1 MFPTGR
7 HAHTLRMRLATKTAH
22 TLTGLGLWA
31 IACAAVAADQ
41 IDTATAARDS
51 APIVIANRT
60 VIVVRGPIAGYSAN
74 ERAVASMN
82 RITDVLEAKPSPAI
96 EVEDIDQGTQVLLG
110 GRRAFLVT
118 RIDIDPIAGETTQM
132 VAGEAAKRL
141 GQAIAEY
148 RAQHTPRYLL
158 MQTGWAALAFV
169 IYSGL
174 LWLLVVV
181 DRRAGKLVAGAA
193 AARADRLHVKG
204 VRLFDPDQVS
214 QFTRRL
220 VTVLA
225 YVVGFVATYG
235 WITFTLMQFPYT
247 RPSGEQMEG
256 QLLALVGDIAL
267 AIATAIPGLLLVI
280 VILLIARLIIRLAS
294 LFFDRVARGKITMG
308 GLDADTVVPTRR
320 IFQLLVWTFAAAL
333 AYPYLPGSDTDAF
346 KGLSV
351 LFGLAVSIG
360 ASSLVGQAVSGLI
373 LTYTRAFRPGE
384 YVRIGDTEGTVV
396 GMGAFA
402 TRIRTGLGEEVLVPN
417 NLGLQNSTRNFSRST
432 PGAGFVVNSGVT
444 IGYSTPWRQV
454 HAMLE
459 EAARRTAGI
468 DRDPAPYVRQTALAD
483 FYVEYRLIA
492 QSPID
497 DATERVNMLSGLRAN
512 IQDVFNEH
520 GVQIM
525 SPHYMTDPSEVQ
537 VVTKERWYTP
547 PAKQP
552 AI

>member
-1 MFPTGR
+1 
-7 HAHTLRMRLATKTAH
+7 MRRATKTVH
-22 TLTGLGLWA
+22 LLIGLGLCA
-31 IACAAVAADQ
+31 IACAAVAAEE

-51 APIVIANRT
+51 ARIVIANRT
-60 VIVVRGPIAGYSAN
+60 VIEVRGPIAGYSAT
-74 ERAVASMN
+74 ERATASTN
-82 RITDVLEAKPSPAI
+82 RIIDVLEANPSPAI
-96 EVEDIDQGTQVLLG
+96 KLDDIDEGTEVLLG
-110 GRRAFLVT
+110 GKRAFIVT
-118 RIDIDPIAGETTQM
+118 RIDIDPIAGETTQL
-132 VAGEAAKRL
+132 VAEAAATRL
-141 GQAIAEY
+141 GQAVAEY

-158 MQTGWAALAFV
+158 IQTGWALVALA

-174 LWLLVVV
+174 LWLLIQI
-181 DRRAGKLVAGAA
+181 DRRVGRLVAGAA
-193 AARADRLHVKG
+193 AAGADRLHVKG
-204 VRLFDPDQVS
+204 VRLFDPEQIS
-214 QFTRRL
+214 LFARRL
-220 VTVLA
+220 FTGLA
-225 YVVGFVATYG
+225 YVLGFIATYG
-235 WITFTLMQFPYT
+235 WITFTLLLFPYT

-256 QLLALVGDIAL
+256 QLLGIVGDMALSIAN
-267 AIATAIPGLLLVI
+267 AIPGLLLVI

-294 LFFDRVARGKITMG
+294 LFFDRIARGKISMG

-320 IFQLLVWTFAAAL
+320 IFQFVVWAFAAAL

-346 KGLSV
+346 KGVSV

-396 GMGAFA
+396 AMGAFA
-402 TRIRTGLGEEVLVPN
+402 TRVRTGLGEEVLVPN
-417 NLGLQNSTRNFSRST
+417 TLGLQNSTQNFSRAAA
-432 PGAGFVVNSGVT
+432 GGGFVVNTRVA

-454 HAMLE
+454 HALLE

-468 DRDPAPYVRQTALAD
+468 DRDPEPYVRQTALAD

-492 QSPID
+492 HSLID
-497 DATERVNMLSGLRAN
+497 DPAERIKMLSALYAN

-520 GVQIM
+520 GVQIL
-525 SPHYMTDPSEVQ
+525 SPHYMTDPAESQ

-547 PAKQP
+547 PAKPP

>member
-1 MFPTGR
+1 
-7 HAHTLRMRLATKTAH
+7 MRLAARTAR
-22 TLTGLGLWA
+22 LLIGLGLWA
-31 IACAAVAADQ
+31 IACAAVAAEE

-51 APIVIANRT
+51 APVVIANRT
-60 VIVVRGPIAGYSAN
+60 VMVVRGPIAGYSAA
-74 ERAVASMN
+74 ERAVASRS
-82 RITDVLEAKPSPAI
+82 RIIDALEANPSPVVK
-96 EVEDIDQGTQVLLG
+96 VEDTEEGTQVLLG

-118 RIDIDPIAGETTQM
+118 RIDIDPVAGETTQM
-132 VAGEAAKRL
+132 VAREAAKRL
-141 GQAIAEY
+141 ERAVGEY

-158 MQTGWAALAFV
+158 LQSGWALLALA

-174 LWLLVVV
+174 LWLLFVI
-181 DRRAGKLVAGAA
+181 DRRGGQLVAGAA

-204 VRLFDPDQVS
+204 VRLFDSEQVR

-220 VTVLA
+220 FTVVA

-235 WITFTLMQFPYT
+235 WITFTLLLFPYT

-256 QLLALVGDIAL
+256 QLLGLVGDIAL
-267 AIATAIPGLLLVI
+267 SIANAIPGLLLVI
-280 VILLIARLIIRLAS
+280 VILLLARLIIRLAS
-294 LFFDRVARGKITMG
+294 LFFDRVARGKISMG

-320 IFQLLVWTFAAAL
+320 IFQFIVWAFAAAL
-333 AYPYLPGSDTDAF
+333 AYPYLPGSDTEAF
-346 KGLSV
+346 KGVSV

-360 ASSLVGQAVSGLI
+360 ASSLVGQAVAGLI

-402 TRIRTGLGEEVLVPN
+402 TRVRTGLGEEVLVPN
-417 NLGLQNSTRNFSRST
+417 NLGLQNSTRNFSRSS
-432 PGAGFVVNSGVT
+432 PGPGFMVNSAVT
-444 IGYSTPWRQV
+444 IGYATPWRQV

-459 EAARRTAGI
+459 EAARRTVGI
-468 DRDPAPYVRQTALAD
+468 SVEPAPYVRQTALAD

-492 QSPID
+492 HSPVD
-497 DATERVNMLSGLRAN
+497 DSMERISMLSDLHAN

-525 SPHYMTDPSEVQ
+525 SPHYMIDPAEAQ

-547 PAKQP
+547 PAKPP
-552 AI
+552 AS

>member
-1 MFPTGR
+1 
-7 HAHTLRMRLATKTAH
+7 MRLATRTVHA
-22 TLTGLGLWA
+22 LFGLGLWA
-31 IACAAVAADQ
+31 IAGATLAADQ

-60 VIVVRGPIAGYSAN
+60 VIVVRGPIAGYSAA
-74 ERAVASMN
+74 ERAGASEK
-82 RITDVLEAKPSPAI
+82 RITDALATNPSAAVIRVQEI
-96 EVEDIDQGTQVLLG
+96 EEGSEVLLG
-110 GRRAFLVT
+110 GKRAFLVT
-118 RIDIDPIAGETTQM
+118 RIDIDPIAGETTEL

-158 MQTGWAALAFV
+158 IQAGWALLALA

-174 LWLLVVV
+174 LWLLIVV
-181 DRRAGKLVAGAA
+181 DRRAGRLLAGAA

-204 VRLFDPDQVS
+204 VRLFDPEQVS
-214 QFTRRL
+214 HFTRRL
-220 VTVLA
+220 FTVLA

-235 WITFTLMQFPYT
+235 WLTFTLLQFPYT
-247 RPSGEQMEG
+247 RPSGEQLEG
-256 QLLALVGDIAL
+256 QLLGLVGDIAL
-267 AIATAIPGLLLVI
+267 SIANAIPGLLLVI

-294 LFFDRVARGKITMG
+294 LFFDRVARGKITVG

-320 IFQLLVWTFAAAL
+320 IFQFVVWAFAAAL

-346 KGLSV
+346 KGVSV

-384 YVRIGDTEGTVV
+384 YVRIGDTEGTVI
-396 GMGAFA
+396 GMGAFT
-402 TRIRTGLGEEVLVPN
+402 TRVRTGLGEEVLVPN
-417 NLGLQNSTRNFSRST
+417 NLGLQNSTKNFSRAA
-432 PGAGFVVNSGVT
+432 PGTGFVVSSRVT

-459 EAARRTAGI
+459 EAARRTPGI
-468 DRDPAPYVRQTALAD
+468 DREPAPYVRQTALAD

-492 QSPID
+492 HSPID
-497 DATERVNMLSGLRAN
+497 GPSERVDMLSGLNGN

-525 SPHYMTDPSEVQ
+525 SPHYMTDPAESQ

-547 PAKQP
+547 PAPPP

>member
-1 MFPTGR
+1 
-7 HAHTLRMRLATKTAH
+7 MRLAAKTVH
-22 TLTGLGLWA
+22 QLIGLGLWA

-51 APIVIANRT
+51 APVVIANRT
-60 VIVVRGPIAGYSAN
+60 VIVVRGPIAGYSAA
-74 ERAVASMN
+74 ERAVASRS
-82 RITDVLEAKPSPAI
+82 RIIDALEANPSPAVQ
-96 EVEDIDQGTQVLLG
+96 VEDAEEGTQVLIG
-110 GRRAFLVT
+110 NRRAFLVT

-132 VAGEAAKRL
+132 VAREAARRL
-141 GQAIAEY
+141 ERAIGEY

-158 MQTGWAALAFV
+158 IQTGWALLALA

-174 LWLLVVV
+174 LWLLVVI
-181 DRRAGKLVAGAA
+181 DRRGGRLVARAA

-204 VRLFDPDQVS
+204 VRLFDSEQVS
-214 QFTRRL
+214 HFTRRL
-220 VTVLA
+220 FTVVA

-235 WITFTLMQFPYT
+235 WITFTLLLFPYT

-256 QLLALVGDIAL
+256 QLLGLVGDIAL
-267 AIATAIPGLLLVI
+267 SIANAIPGLLLV
-280 VILLIARLIIRLAS
+280 VAILLIARLVIRLAS
-294 LFFDRVARGKITMG
+294 LFFDRVARGKISMG

-320 IFQLLVWTFAAAL
+320 IFQLIVWAFAAAL
-333 AYPYLPGSDTDAF
+333 AYPYLPGSDTEAF

-402 TRIRTGLGEEVLVPN
+402 TRVRTGLGEEVLVPN
-417 NLGLQNSTRNFSRST
+417 NLGLQNSTKNFSRST
-432 PGAGFVVNSGVT
+432 PGPGFVVNSGVT

-459 EAARRTAGI
+459 EAARRTTGI
-468 DRDPAPYVRQTALAD
+468 ARDPAPYVRQTALAD

-492 QSPID
+492 HSPID
-497 DATERVNMLSGLRAN
+497 DSTERIHMLSSLHAN

-525 SPHYMTDPSEVQ
+525 SPHYMIDPAEAQ

-547 PAKQP
+547 PAKPP
-552 AI
+552 AS

>member
-1 MFPTGR
+1 
-7 HAHTLRMRLATKTAH
+7 MRLAAKTAH
-22 TLTGLGLWA
+22 PLIGLGLWA
-31 IACAAVAADQ
+31 IACAAVAAEQ
-41 IDTATAARDS
+41 IDTAAAARDS
-51 APIVIANRT
+51 APVVIANRT
-60 VIVVRGPIAGYSAN
+60 VIVVRGPIAGYSAA
-74 ERAVASMN
+74 ERAVASRG
-82 RITDVLEAKPSPAI
+82 RIIAALEANPSPAVK
-96 EVEDIDQGTQVLLG
+96 VEDIEEGTQVLLG
-110 GRRAFLVT
+110 SQRAFLVT
-118 RIDIDPIAGETTQM
+118 RIDIDPVAGETTQL
-132 VAGEAAKRL
+132 VAREAAKRL
-141 GQAIAEY
+141 ERAIGEY

-158 MQTGWAALAFV
+158 VQTGWALLALV

-174 LWLLVVV
+174 LWLLMVI
-181 DRRAGKLVAGAA
+181 DRRAGRLVAGAA
-193 AARADRLHVKG
+193 AARAERLHVKG
-204 VRLFDPDQVS
+204 VRLFDPDQIS
-214 QFTRRL
+214 QFARRL
-220 VTVLA
+220 FTVLA
-225 YVVGFVATYG
+225 YVLAFVATYG
-235 WITFTLMQFPYT
+235 WITFTLMLFPYT

-256 QLLALVGDIAL
+256 QLFGLVGDIAL
-267 AIATAIPGLLLVI
+267 SIANAIPGLLLVI

-294 LFFDRVARGKITMG
+294 FFFDRVARGRISMG

-320 IFQLLVWTFAAAL
+320 IFQFVVWAFAAAL
-333 AYPYLPGSDTDAF
+333 AYPYLPGSDTEAF
-346 KGLSV
+346 KGVSV

-402 TRIRTGLGEEVLVPN
+402 TRVRTGLGEEVLVPN
-417 NLGLQNSTRNFSRST
+417 NLGLQNSTKNFSRST
-432 PGAGFVVNSGVT
+432 PGPGFMVSSGVT

-492 QSPID
+492 HSPID
-497 DATERVNMLSGLRAN
+497 DSTERIDMLSSLHAN

-525 SPHYMTDPSEVQ
+525 SPHYMTDPAESQ

-547 PAKQP
+547 PAKPP

>member
-1 MFPTGR
+1 
-7 HAHTLRMRLATKTAH
+7 MRLATNPLFA
-22 TLTGLGLWA
+22 LGLWA
-31 IACAAVAADQ
+31 IACATAAADQ
-41 IDTATAARDS
+41 IDTATAARES
-51 APIVIANRT
+51 APIVVANRT
-60 VIVVRGPIAGYSAN
+60 VIVVRGPIAGYSAA
-74 ERAVASMN
+74 ERAVASVN
-82 RITDVLEAKPSPAI
+82 RITDALETNPSPVI
-96 EVEDIDQGTQVLLG
+96 KVEDIDQGTQVLLG
-110 GRRAFLVT
+110 GKRAFLVT
-118 RIDIDPIAGETTQM
+118 RIDIDPIAGETTQI

-141 GQAIAEY
+141 GQAVAEY

-158 MQTGWAALAFV
+158 LQTGWAVLALAL
-169 IYSGL
+169 YSGL
-174 LWLLVVV
+174 LWLLMVV
-181 DRRAGKLVAGAA
+181 DRRVGRLVAGAA

-204 VRLFDPDQVS
+204 VRLFDPEQVS
-214 QFTRRL
+214 QFTRH
-220 VTVLA
+220 VFTGLA

-235 WITFTLMQFPYT
+235 WITFTLLQFPYT

-256 QLLALVGDIAL
+256 QLLGIVGDIAL
-267 AIATAIPGLLLVI
+267 SIANAIPGLLLVI
-280 VILLIARLIIRLAS
+280 AILLIARLIIRLAN

-308 GLDADTVVPTRR
+308 GLDADTVAPTRR
-320 IFQLLVWTFAAAL
+320 IFQFVVWAFAAAL
-333 AYPYLPGSDTDAF
+333 AYPYLPGSDTEAF
-346 KGLSV
+346 KGVSV

-402 TRIRTGLGEEVLVPN
+402 TRVRTGLGEEVLVPN
-417 NLGLQNSTRNFSRST
+417 NLGLQNSTKNFSRAA
-432 PGAGFVVNSGVT
+432 PGPGFMVNSGVT

-468 DRDPAPYVRQTALAD
+468 ARDPAPYVLQTGLAD

-492 QSPID
+492 HSLID
-497 DATERVNMLSGLRAN
+497 DPSERIDMLSGLHAN

-525 SPHYMTDPSEVQ
+525 SPHYMTDPAEVQ
-537 VVTKERWYTP
+537 VVARERWFAP
-547 PAKQP
+547 PAKPP

>member
-1 MFPTGR
+1 
-7 HAHTLRMRLATKTAH
+7 MRLAAKTFH
-22 TLTGLGLWA
+22 PLIGLGLWA
-31 IACAAVAADQ
+31 IAWAAVAADP

-51 APIVIANRT
+51 APVVIANRT
-60 VIVVRGPIAGYSAN
+60 VIVVRGPIAGYSAA
-74 ERAVASMN
+74 ERAVASVN
-82 RITDVLEAKPSPAI
+82 RITAALEANALPAI
-96 EVEDIDQGTQVLLG
+96 KVEDIDEGTQVLLG
-110 GRRAFLVT
+110 DKRAFLVT
-118 RIDIDPIAGETTQM
+118 RIDIDPIAGETTQL
-132 VAGEAAKRL
+132 VAREAAKRL
-141 GQAIAEY
+141 ERAIAEY

-158 MQTGWAALAFV
+158 IQAGWAVLALA

-174 LWLLVVV
+174 LWLLIVV
-181 DRRAGKLVAGAA
+181 DRRGGRLVAGAA

-204 VRLFDPDQVS
+204 VRLFDSEQVS

-220 VTVLA
+220 FTVVA
-225 YVVGFVATYG
+225 YIVGFVATYG
-235 WITFTLMQFPYT
+235 WITFTLLLFPYT

-256 QLLALVGDIAL
+256 QLLGLVGDVALSIAN
-267 AIATAIPGLLLVI
+267 AIPGLLVVI
-280 VILLIARLIIRLAS
+280 AILLIARLIIRLAS
-294 LFFDRVARGKITMG
+294 LFFDRVARGRIAMG

-320 IFQLLVWTFAAAL
+320 IFQFVVWAFAAAL
-333 AYPYLPGSDTDAF
+333 AYPYLPGSDTEAF
-346 KGLSV
+346 KGVSV

-396 GMGAFA
+396 AMGAFA
-402 TRIRTGLGEEVLVPN
+402 ARVRTGFGEEVLVPN
-417 NLGLQNSTRNFSRST
+417 NLGLQNSTKNFSRSA

-468 DRDPAPYVRQTALAD
+468 HRDPAPYVRQTALAD

-492 QSPID
+492 HSPVV
-497 DATERVNMLSGLRAN
+497 DATERVNMLSALHAN

-525 SPHYMTDPSEVQ
+525 SPHYMTDPAEVQ

-547 PAKQP
+547 PAKPP

>member
-1 MFPTGR
+1 
-7 HAHTLRMRLATKTAH
+7 MRLAAKTVH
-22 TLTGLGLWA
+22 PLIGLGLWA
-31 IACAAVAADQ
+31 IACAAVAADP
-41 IDTATAARDS
+41 IDTATAAHDS
-51 APIVIANRT
+51 APVIVANRP
-60 VIVVRGPIAGYSAN
+60 VIVVRGPIAGYSAA
-74 ERAVASMN
+74 ERAVAAGS
-82 RITDVLEAKPSPAI
+82 RITDALETNLSPAI
-96 EVEDIDQGTQVLLG
+96 SVEDSDEGTQVLLG
-110 GRRAFLVT
+110 GKRAFLVT
-118 RIDIDPIAGETTQM
+118 RIDIDPVAGETTQI
-132 VAGEAAKRL
+132 VAREAAKRL
-141 GQAIAEY
+141 ERAIGEY

-158 MQTGWAALAFV
+158 IQTGWAVLALA

-174 LWLLVVV
+174 LWLLIVV
-181 DRRAGKLVAGAA
+181 DRRGGQLLARAA

-204 VRLFDPDQVS
+204 VRLFDPDQIS
-214 QFTRRL
+214 RIARRL
-220 VTVLA
+220 FTVLA
-225 YVVGFVATYG
+225 YVVAFVATYA
-235 WITFTLMQFPYT
+235 WISFTLMQFPYT

-256 QLLALVGDIAL
+256 QLLGLAGDITL
-267 AIATAIPGLLLVI
+267 SIANAIPGLLLVL
-280 VILLIARLIIRLAS
+280 VILLLARLIIRLAS
-294 LFFDRVARGKITMG
+294 LFFDRVARGTITMG

-320 IFQLLVWTFAAAL
+320 IFQFVVWAFAAAL
-333 AYPYLPGSDTDAF
+333 AYPYLPGSETDAF
-346 KGLSV
+346 KGVSV

-402 TRIRTGLGEEVLVPN
+402 TRVRTGLGEEVLVPN
-417 NLGLQNSTRNFSRST
+417 NLGLQNSTKNFSRSA
-432 PGAGFVVNSGVT
+432 PGAGFMVNSGVT

-459 EAARRTAGI
+459 EAARRTAGL

-492 QSPID
+492 YSPID
-497 DATERVNMLSGLRAN
+497 DPTERVSMLSRLHAN

-525 SPHYMTDPSEVQ
+525 SPHYMTDPAEAQ

-547 PAKQP
+547 PAKPP
-552 AI
+552 A

>member
-1 MFPTGR
+1 
-7 HAHTLRMRLATKTAH
+7 MRLATRFAH
-22 TLTGLGLWA
+22 PLIGLGLWV
-31 IACAAVAADQ
+31 IACAAGAADQ

-60 VIVVRGPIAGYSAN
+60 VIVVRGPIAGYSAT
-74 ERAVASMN
+74 ERAAASMN
-82 RITDVLEAKPSPAI
+82 RIFKVLETNSSPDI
-96 EVEDIDQGTQVLLG
+96 RLEDIDQGTQVLLG
-110 GRRAFLVT
+110 VQRAFLVT
-118 RIDIDPIAGETTQM
+118 RIDIDPIAGETTQI

-158 MQTGWAALAFV
+158 IQGGWAALALA

-174 LWLLVVV
+174 LWLLIVV
-181 DRRAGKLVAGAA
+181 DRRVGKLVAGAVA
-193 AARADRLHVKG
+193 SRADRLHVRG

-214 QFTRRL
+214 QFARR
-220 VTVLA
+220 VFTVLA
-225 YVVGFVATYG
+225 YAVGFVATYG
-235 WITFTLMQFPYT
+235 WITFTLMRFPYT
-247 RPSGEQMEG
+247 RPSGEQMQG
-256 QLLALVGDIAL
+256 QLLGLIGDIAL
-267 AIATAIPGLLLVI
+267 SIANAIPGLLLVI

-294 LFFDRVARGKITMG
+294 LFFDRVARGTITMG

-320 IFQLLVWTFAAAL
+320 IFQLLVWAFAAAL
-333 AYPYLPGSDTDAF
+333 SYPYLPGSHTEAF

-396 GMGAFA
+396 GMGTFA

-417 NLGLQNSTRNFSRST
+417 NLGLQNSTRNFSRAT
-432 PGAGFVVNSGVT
+432 PAEGFMVNSGVT

-459 EAARRTAGI
+459 EAARRTDGI
-468 DRDPAPYVRQTALAD
+468 DREPAPYVRQTALAD
-483 FYVEYRLIA
+483 FYIEYRLIA
-492 QSPID
+492 HSPID
-497 DATERVNMLSGLRAN
+497 DATERVHMLSALHAN
-512 IQDVFNEH
+512 IQDVFNEY

-525 SPHYMTDPSEVQ
+525 SPHYMTDPAEAQ
-537 VVTKERWYTP
+537 VVTKERWYTAPAKP
-547 PAKQP
+547 PA
-552 AI
+552 I

>member
-1 MFPTGR
+1 
-7 HAHTLRMRLATKTAH
+7 MRLATKTVH
-22 TLTGLGLWA
+22 LLIGLGLWA

-41 IDTATAARDS
+41 IDTATGARDS
-51 APIVIANRT
+51 ARVVIANRT
-60 VIVVRGPIAGYSAN
+60 VIVVRGPIAGYSAS
-74 ERAVASMN
+74 ERAVAAVK
-82 RITDVLEAKPSPAI
+82 RITAALETNPSPVI
-96 EVEDIDQGTQVLLG
+96 TVEDIEEGTEVLLG
-110 GRRAFLVT
+110 GKRAFLVT
-118 RIDIDPIAGETTQM
+118 RIDIDPVAGETTQLL
-132 VAGEAAKRL
+132 AREAASRL

-148 RAQHTPRYLL
+148 RAQHSPRYLL
-158 MQTGWAALAFV
+158 IQAGWALVALA

-174 LWLLVVV
+174 LWLLMQI
-181 DRRAGKLVAGAA
+181 DRRVGRLVAGAA

-204 VRLFDPDQVS
+204 VRLFDPEQIS
-214 QFTRRL
+214 QFASRL
-220 VTVLA
+220 FTVLA
-225 YVVGFVATYG
+225 YVLGFGATYG
-235 WITFTLMQFPYT
+235 WITFTLLLFPYT

-256 QLLALVGDIAL
+256 QLLGLVGDIAL
-267 AIATAIPGLLLVI
+267 SIANAIPGLLLVI

-294 LFFDRVARGKITMG
+294 LFFDRVARGKISMG

-320 IFQLLVWTFAAAL
+320 IFQFVVWAFAAAL
-333 AYPYLPGSDTDAF
+333 AYPYLPGSDTEAF
-346 KGLSV
+346 KGVSV

-402 TRIRTGLGEEVLVPN
+402 TRVRTGLGEEVLVPN
-417 NLGLQNSTRNFSRST
+417 NLGLQNSTQNFSRAAV
-432 PGAGFVVNSGVT
+432 GGGFVVNSRVT

-454 HAMLE
+454 HALLE

-468 DRDPAPYVRQTALAD
+468 DQDPAPYVRQTALAD

-492 QSPID
+492 HSRVV
-497 DATERVNMLSGLRAN
+497 DAAERIKMLSGLYAN
-512 IQDVFNEH
+512 IQDAFNEH
-520 GVQIM
+520 GVQIL
-525 SPHYMTDPSEVQ
+525 SPHYMMDPAESQ

-547 PAKQP
+547 PAKPP

>member
-1 MFPTGR
+1 
-7 HAHTLRMRLATKTAH
+7 MRLATKAVH
-22 TLTGLGLWA
+22 LLIGLGLWA
-31 IACAAVAADQ
+31 VACAAVADDE
-41 IDTATAARDS
+41 IDTATAARES
-51 APIVIANRT
+51 AAVVIANRT
-60 VIVVRGPIAGYSAN
+60 VIVVRGPIAGYSAA
-74 ERAVASMN
+74 ERASASMK
-82 RITDVLEAKPSPAI
+82 RITDALETNRSPVI
-96 EVEDIDQGTQVLLG
+96 RVEDIAEGTQVLLG
-110 GRRAFLVT
+110 GTRAFLVT
-118 RIDIDPIAGETTQM
+118 RIDIDPVAGETTQL
-132 VAGEAAKRL
+132 VAREAATRL
-141 GQAIAEY
+141 GQAVAEY
-148 RAQHTPRYLL
+148 RAQHTPRFLL
-158 MQTGWAALAFV
+158 IQTGWALVAFA

-174 LWLLVVV
+174 LWLLILI
-181 DRRAGKLVAGAA
+181 DRHAGLLVARAA

-204 VRLFDPDQVS
+204 VRLFDPDQIS
-214 QFTRRL
+214 QFARRL
-220 VTVLA
+220 FTVVA
-225 YVVGFVATYG
+225 YVLGFVATYG
-235 WITFTLMQFPYT
+235 WITFTLLLFPYT

-256 QLLALVGDIAL
+256 QLLGIVGDVAL
-267 AIATAIPGLLLVI
+267 SIATAIPGLLLVI

-294 LFFDRVARGKITMG
+294 LFFDRVARGKISMG

-320 IFQLLVWTFAAAL
+320 IFQFVVWAFAAAL
-333 AYPYLPGSDTDAF
+333 AYPYLPGSDTEAF
-346 KGLSV
+346 KGISV

-402 TRIRTGLGEEVLVPN
+402 TRVRTGLGDEVLVPN
-417 NLGLQNSTRNFSRST
+417 NLGLQNSTRNYSRAA
-432 PGAGFVVNSGVT
+432 PGPGFMVNSGIT

-468 DRDPAPYVRQTALAD
+468 DSEPAPYVRQTALAD

-492 QSPID
+492 HSLID
-497 DATERVNMLSGLRAN
+497 DPAARINMLSGLHAN

-525 SPHYMTDPSEVQ
+525 SPHYMTDPAQAQ
-537 VVTKERWYTP
+537 VVTQERWYTP
-547 PAKQP
+547 PAKPP